1 MRAGSIGIATG
12 LGLVIVA
19 SAPALAQSDVAG
31 TSPAD
36 VQEDASA
43 PSAASLGDIVVTARR
58 RQETLISVP
67 VVVSVL
73 SGADLTRNKA
83 DDLSRIGELTPT
95 VIVGSFKSNAGGSIA
110 IRGISSPANQTGFE
124 QSVSVAI
131 DGVQTSD
138 GRIATLG
145 FFDLAQVEVL
155 KGPQALFFGK
165 NSPAGVISITTAD
178 PGKDLEISLRG
189 SYEFVGDEYKLEGAV
204 SVPVSD
210 TTAVRLAVRY
220 RNLDGWLRNTAQP
233 IANPFYRPATG
244 APAGAAFLPGTSDTR
259 PGDDE
264 LLGRLT
270 IVSEITPNFTAKLKL
285 FAAEANDEGAGV
297 ATQNIGPCSGPNPRM
312 FGVADPFGECKIDNR
327 TTVGD
332 VPPIIAATIRG
343 APADGQSFGKLTA
356 YSGILDLDLDLGNMT
371 LSSLTGYSRTKYNF
385 FSGFDQTTYSQLA
398 FANLQTNRAISE
410 EVRLTSDFD
419 GPFDFMLGAFYQT
432 TKLDDTNDVKI
443 LDSNY
448 NAAAD
453 RYSSYNDLNAQRG
466 KTYSAFG
473 QAIFNVTDQL
483 ELAGGLR
490 WTRETKR
497 YSKRNLY
504 GIGNFNTVATNFPGS
519 DEVGAL
525 KGNFEDDNLSPE
537 VTLSY
542 RPDNTKTVFVA
553 YKTGYKSGGF
563 GLTNPLQRATRIS
576 DVDFESEKARGF
588 EVGAKGLFLDG
599 RLRVNAAAF
608 AYKFSNLQVNTYDAA
623 AIAYV
628 INNAGSVRQRGFELD
643 GNLKV
648 SDYFSLR
655 AALAHVNARFRNFV
669 GQCYGYAFPAG
680 TTRPTA
686 VAPPNCS
693 FVNSTTL
700 TLQQDYGGRAPA
712 RSPDW
717 AGSAGFTFDLPVG
730 SNSLQ
735 ITGDSFYS
743 DSYFAGETMAPST
756 KQDSFF
762 RFNASVGLN
771 GPDDRWSLRLLGRNL
786 TNKYFLLYSAD
797 RTGGASVPGAIG
809 EQRGVVA
816 RGREVALEISTRF

>member
-1 MRAGSIGIATG
+1 MHVKAIGALTGVGIA
-12 LGLVIVA
+12 IVA
-19 SAPALAQSDVAG
+19 TSPALAQSAPTETTPSLTQDESS
-31 TSPAD
+31 T
-36 VQEDASA
+36 ESA
-43 PSAASLGDIVVTARR
+43 VTPGDIVVTARR

-138 GRIATLG
+138 GRIATMG

-204 SVPVSD
+204 STPISD
-210 TTAVRLAVRY
+210 TTGVRLAVRY
-220 RNLDGWLRNTAQP
+220 RNLDGWIRNTAQP
-233 IANPFYRPATG
+233 IANPFYRATTG
-244 APAGAAFLPGTSDTR
+244 APPGAAFLPGTSDKR

-270 IVSEITPNFTAKLKL
+270 VVSEITPNFTAKLKL

-312 FGVADPFGECKIDNR
+312 FGVADPFGECRIDNR
-327 TTVGD
+327 TAVGD
-332 VPPIIAATIRG
+332 VPAVIAATIRG

-356 YSGILDLDLDLGNMT
+356 YSGILDLDLNLGNVT

-398 FANLQTNRAISE
+398 FTNLQTNRAISQE
-410 EVRLTSDFD
+410 MRLTSDFD
-419 GPFDFMLGAFYQT
+419 GPFDFMLGAYYQT

-448 NAAAD
+448 NAVAD

-466 KTYSAFG
+466 KTYSVFG
-473 QAIFNVTDQL
+473 QGMFNITDEL
-483 ELAGGLR
+483 ELAGGVR

-504 GIGNFNTVATNFPGS
+504 GIGNFDTVTTSYPGS
-519 DEVGAL
+519 NEVGAL
-525 KGNFEDDNLSPE
+525 KGIFEDDNISPE

-542 RPDNTKTVFVA
+542 RPDSTRTLFVA

-563 GLTNPLQRATRIS
+563 GLTNPLQKATRIS

-588 EVGAKGLFLDG
+588 EIGAKGLFLDN
-599 RLRVNAAAF
+599 RLRINAAVF

-628 INNAGSVRQRGFELD
+628 INNAGSVRQRGFEVD

-648 SDYFSLR
+648 SDYVTLR
-655 AALAHVNARFRNFV
+655 AAFAHVNARFRNFV
-669 GQCYGYAFPAG
+669 GQCYGYAFPTG
-680 TTRPTA
+680 STRATA
-686 VAPPNCS
+686 VPPPNCS
-693 FVNSTTL
+693 FVNATAL

-717 AGSAGFTFDLPVG
+717 AGSAGFTIDLPLG
-730 SNSLQ
+730 DKTLQ
-735 ITGDSFYS
+735 LTGDSFYS
-743 DSYFAGETMAPST
+743 SSYFAGETMAPST
-756 KQDSFF
+756 LQDSFF
-762 RFNASVGLN
+762 RFNASVSLN
-771 GPDDRWSLRLLGRNL
+771 GPDDRWSFRLLGRNL

-816 RGREVALEISTRF
+816 RGREVALELSTRF